1 MSLMDW
7 YKKEKKQQQY
17 FTLIVNRFCSVSQA
31 LLLKISVFISNG
43 DFSKKMIGYWQ
54 GIVFFAIN
62 SDNSALEVQ
71 SGKSNLL

>member
-1 MSLMDW
+1 
-7 YKKEKKQQQY
+7 
-17 FTLIVNRFCSVSQA
+17 
-31 LLLKISVFISNG
+31 
-43 DFSKKMIGYWQ
+43 MIGYWQ